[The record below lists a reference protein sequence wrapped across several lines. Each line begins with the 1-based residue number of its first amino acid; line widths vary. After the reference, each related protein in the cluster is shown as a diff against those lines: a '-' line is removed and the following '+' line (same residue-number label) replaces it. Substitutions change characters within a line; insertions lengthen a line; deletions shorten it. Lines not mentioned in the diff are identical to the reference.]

1 MSSDLAKK
9 SHSFY
14 WVFSARSLIMHSTS
28 HTIFISY
35 LRSMATSL
43 LGNSI
48 VVGSPFHQMTSSSSI
63 NGNVMKTVQLA
74 MPVEGTSQKGIVSVE
89 VRLPQF

>member
-1 MSSDLAKK
+1 MALPLL
-9 SHSFY
+9 
-14 WVFSARSLIMHSTS
+14 VFFSLPLCFH
-28 HTIFISY
+28 
-35 LRSMATSL
+35 SMASNL

-48 VVGSPFHQMTSSSSI
+48 VVGSPFSQMTSSSSI